1 MPLLDLEN
9 IQTAVNWERYI
20 ALVQFILLVYE
31 WFLTLNE
38 EIEFFW
44 QQDCKSRIPAILFY
58 VNRYLTL
65 LGNVPIFVLV
75 FWPGPIYPSFPEL
88 GREQLDI
95 YMEVLVL
102 VIQLNIMGVLSAFSP
117 CEAVEAVI
125 NLFAFLVLFV
135 IRVTALYGGSWRV
148 RALLSGL
155 GLGAVSNAA
164 QLYLGDREPPS
175 VIMPFLVS
183 EKMGNIPLFT
193 DLEQPRH
200 FTYIWIGFFAFDLSV
215 FLLTLWKTY
224 QMFRLHWKYTHG
236 TISGVITRDGLLYF
250 GAISAVT
257 LGNILILVL
266 GTVLIKGILVIFSSV
281 LPSILMSR
289 LMLNLRR
296 SSRCTEEFSSQ
307 TQLSDIRFFR
317 STRIVDREDDRIN
330 LHQIGDSLQ
339 RRMIDTMVEP

>member
-155 GLGAVSNAA
+155 GLGAVSNAVA
-164 QLYLGDREPPS
+164 RTFFPLRYVVDSCSCSSFLIGTIIPGRSRTTIGYNAFFGVREDGEYTIVYGFGTTAALHLYLDWLLRLR
-175 VIMPFLVS
+175 PFRFSLDAL
-183 EKMGNIPLFT
+183 EDIPNVQT
-193 DLEQPRH
+193 SLEIYSWNDKWSH
-200 FTYIWIGFFAFDLSV
+200 Y
-215 FLLTLWKTY
+215 
-224 QMFRLHWKYTHG
+224 
-236 TISGVITRDGLLYF
+236 
-250 GAISAVT
+250 
-257 LGNILILVL
+257 
-266 GTVLIKGILVIFSSV
+266 
-281 LPSILMSR
+281 
-289 LMLNLRR
+289 
-296 SSRCTEEFSSQ
+296 SRCTERQDFCTLAPSPQ
-307 TQLSDIRFFR
+307 
-317 STRIVDREDDRIN
+317 
-330 LHQIGDSLQ
+330 
-339 RRMIDTMVEP
+339 